1 MYIDEAYPTY
11 SCIHC
16 GAIMWYGE
24 RINKRRN
31 ARTPTF
37 TLCCMQ
43 GQVTL
48 PLLKDLPDVLK
59 RLLEGDDK
67 LSKHFQKNLKPYN
80 MVFSF
85 TSLGGKVERS
95 VRKGLGPDMFQL
107 HGENYHLAGS
117 LRPKDGTNAKFG
129 QLYIADTEMRW
140 KTGPTVLGNEKFTK
154 YLLNLCQLR
163 PKSLSK

>member
-1 MYIDEAYPTY
+1 
-11 SCIHC
+11 
-16 GAIMWYGE
+16 
-24 RINKRRN
+24 
-31 ARTPTF
+31 
-37 TLCCMQ
+37 
-43 GQVTL
+43 
-48 PLLKDLPDVLK
+48 
-59 RLLEGDDK
+59 
-67 LSKHFQKNLKPYN
+67 

-85 TSLGGKVERS
+85 TFLGGKVERS